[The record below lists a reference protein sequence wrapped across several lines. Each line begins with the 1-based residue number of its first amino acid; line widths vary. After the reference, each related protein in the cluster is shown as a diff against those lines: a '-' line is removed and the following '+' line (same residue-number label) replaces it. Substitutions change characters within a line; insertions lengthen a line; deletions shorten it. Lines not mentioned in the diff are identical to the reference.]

1 MSASARDAGS
11 PDGGATVTIRL
22 SASDLSALDAWI
34 AAQSGP
40 RPDRSEA
47 VRRILNQELGAF
59 DEHARD
65 AIRVGDLNSGND
77 V

>member
-1 MSASARDAGS
+1 MPPAARDAAS
-11 PDGGATVTIRL
+11 PNGGATVTIRL
-22 SASDLSALDAWI
+22 SPSDLEALDGWI

-47 VRRILNQELGAF
+47 VRRILNRELGAF